1 MRACS
6 PFLALS
12 PELCYLGNTR
22 DDERAPLGGCL
33 LGCPPTGLSQL
44 ANCCLCYRIQAI
56 GKVALPCWGIQK
68 IRGFTFHLAPSW
80 VRTPLAPPRV
90 VLDYRDL
97 TAPEARSFPF
107 PTHGCC
113 CGRHCWGH
121 CSHSAR
127 LSSSQSP
134 PPWMGSGR
142 GSLRGGGGSV
152 SWEAPPLLSLSRC
165 SLWLTQRAKMIKGD

>member
-1 MRACS
+1 MMSVLRLVGV
-6 PFLALS
+6 FLAARPLGSVSWRIAVSATGSKPLERWLS
-12 PELCYLGNTR
+12 P
-22 DDERAPLGGCL
+22 AGG
-33 LGCPPTGLSQL
+33 
-44 ANCCLCYRIQAI
+44 YRRS
-56 GKVALPCWGIQK
+56 
-68 IRGFTFHLAPSW
+68 RGFTFHLAPSW

-165 SLWLTQRAKMIKGD
+165 RLWLTQRAKMIKGGLITRVIKKMLNEKMPREPMTV